1 MTTPAPPQ
9 ADASA
14 GGWVRTLV
22 PLGVASTIV
31 GLTQAFVFPFMAL
44 FLHDVIRASPAQTSL
59 FLFLAAL
66 SAVLVGN
73 AVGRVSDRPG
83 ARPRILVGG
92 ALAGIAGFATYAGVR
107 NYWILLAVALTM
119 VAASGSLMP
128 QIFAFGREILDHG
141 HPTRAMMGMN
151 WLRMMLSLAWA
162 AGAPVAAL
170 LLGLIGY
177 TGLFIATAV
186 AHLVILGLM
195 TTLKQPGAATVVTGT
210 AATATAVQPAPA
222 PPTGAEPGKGML
234 IGSAAA
240 FVALQCVTSLT
251 VTTMPLFVS
260 VDLHSSVRSAGLVLG
275 LCAALE
281 IPLMMVF
288 GSFASRWPLRRLLLL
303 GCGFGIAYTLVVS
316 LSDAVWQVAVA
327 QVLHACYV
335 CAIGGIGISYFQQ
348 LLPSALGRATTL
360 FTNAGRVSGMLA
372 GLIFGVVEAH
382 GYRLA
387 YVASLGLSLAGTA
400 ILAATRGGAPVPA
413 HQAAPA

>member
-1 MTTPAPPQ
+1 VTTPAPAQ

-14 GGWVRTLV
+14 GGWIRSLV
-22 PLGVASTIV
+22 PLGLASTIV

-44 FLHDVIRASPAQTSL
+44 FLHNVIRASPAQTSL
-59 FLFLAAL
+59 FLFLSAL

-83 ARPRILVGG
+83 ARRWILVGG

-107 NYWILLAVALTM
+107 NYWVLLVVALTL

-128 QIFAFGREILDHG
+128 QVFAFGREILDHN

-162 AGAPVAAL
+162 AGAPLAAA
-170 LLGLIGY
+170 LLGLIDY

-186 AHLVILGLM
+186 AHVVILGLI
-195 TTLKQPGAATVVTGT
+195 TSLKQPGAAT
-210 AATATAVQPAPA
+210 AATATGIGTRPAPA
-222 PPTGAEPGKGML
+222 PAASTGAEPGKGTL

-260 VDLHSSVRSAGLVLG
+260 VDLHSSVGGAGLVLG

-288 GSFASRWPLRRLLLL
+288 GSLANRWPLRRLLLA
-303 GCGFGIAYTLVVS
+303 GCGFGIAYCLVVS
-316 LSDAVWQVAVA
+316 LSEAVWQVAVA

-335 CAIGGIGISYFQQ
+335 CAIGGLGISYFQQ

-360 FTNAGRVSGMLA
+360 FSNAGRVSGMLA

-400 ILAATRGGAPVPA
+400 ILAATRTNEPVPA
-413 HQAAPA
+413 LESAPA

>member
-1 MTTPAPPQ
+1 
-9 ADASA
+9 
-14 GGWVRTLV
+14 
-22 PLGVASTIV
+22 
-31 GLTQAFVFPFMAL
+31 MAL

-59 FLFLAAL
+59 FLFLGAL

-83 ARPRILVGG
+83 ARRRILVGG
-92 ALAGIAGFATYAGVR
+92 ALAGIAGFAAYAVVR
-107 NYWILLAVALTM
+107 NYWLLLVIALTL
-119 VAASGSLMP
+119 VAAAGSLMP

-141 HPTRAMMGMN
+141 HPARAMMGMN

-162 AGAPVAAL
+162 AGAPLAGA
-170 LLGLIGY
+170 LLGLIDY
-177 TGLFIATAV
+177 TGLFVATAV
-186 AHLVILGLM
+186 AHLVILGLV
-195 TTLKQPGAATVVTGT
+195 TTLRRPGAATAAAGT
-210 AATATAVQPAPA
+210 TAPA
-222 PPTGAEPGKGML
+222 AAPAMPTGAEPGKGML

-260 VDLHSSVRSAGLVLG
+260 VDLHSSVGSAGLVLG

-281 IPLMMVF
+281 IPLMMIF
-288 GSFASRWPLRRLLLL
+288 GKFASRWPLRRLLLL
-303 GCGFGIAYTLVVS
+303 GCGFGIAYCLAVS
-316 LSDAVWQVAVA
+316 VSDEVWQVAMA

-335 CAIGGIGISYFQQ
+335 CAIGGLGISYFQQ

-400 ILAATRGGAPVPA
+400 ILAATRGSARVEALEP
-413 HQAAPA
+413 APA

>member
-1 MTTPAPPQ
+1 
-9 ADASA
+9 
-14 GGWVRTLV
+14 
-22 PLGVASTIV
+22 
-31 GLTQAFVFPFMAL
+31 MAL

-59 FLFLAAL
+59 FLFLSAL

-73 AVGRVSDRPG
+73 AIGRVSDRPG
-83 ARPRILVGG
+83 ARHRILVGG
-92 ALAGIAGFATYAGVR
+92 AFAGIAAFVTYAVVR
-107 NYWILLAVALTM
+107 DYWVLLVVALTL

-128 QIFAFGREILDHG
+128 QVFAFGREILDQD

-162 AGAPVAAL
+162 AGAPLAAV
-170 LLGLIGY
+170 LLGLIDY
-177 TGLFIATAV
+177 TGLFIATAA
-186 AHLVILGLM
+186 AHLVILGLV
-195 TTLKQPGAATVVTGT
+195 TTLRRPGATTAPSAAPTATGT
-210 AATATAVQPAPA
+210 TATGTTATAGTATPG
-222 PPTGAEPGKGML
+222 GADASKGML
-234 IGSAAA
+234 FGSAAA
-240 FVALQCVTSLT
+240 FVVLQCVTSLT

-260 VDLHSSVRSAGLVLG
+260 VDLHSSVGGAGLVLG

-288 GSFASRWPLRRLLLL
+288 GSLANRWPLRRLLLL

-316 LSDAVWQVAVA
+316 LSEAVWQVAVA

-335 CAIGGIGISYFQQ
+335 CAVGGLGISYFQQ

-400 ILAATRGGAPVPA
+400 ILAATRGGAPA
-413 HQAAPA
+413 AALESAPA

>member
-1 MTTPAPPQ
+1 
-9 ADASA
+9 
-14 GGWVRTLV
+14 
-22 PLGVASTIV
+22 
-31 GLTQAFVFPFMAL
+31 MAL

-59 FLFLAAL
+59 FLFLSAL

-73 AVGRVSDRPG
+73 AIGRVSDRPG
-83 ARPRILVGG
+83 ARHRILVGG
-92 ALAGIAGFATYAGVR
+92 AFAGIAAFVTYAVVR
-107 NYWILLAVALTM
+107 DYWVLLVVALTL

-128 QIFAFGREILDHG
+128 QVFAFGREILDQD

-162 AGAPVAAL
+162 AGAPLAAV
-170 LLGLIGY
+170 LLGLIDY
-177 TGLFIATAV
+177 TGLFIATAA
-186 AHLVILGLM
+186 AHLVILGLV
-195 TTLKQPGAATVVTGT
+195 TTLRRPGATTAPSAAPTATDT
-210 AATATAVQPAPA
+210 TATAGTATPG
-222 PPTGAEPGKGML
+222 GADASKGML
-234 IGSAAA
+234 FGSAAA
-240 FVALQCVTSLT
+240 FVVLQCVTSLT

-260 VDLHSSVRSAGLVLG
+260 VDLHSSVGGAGLVLG

-288 GSFASRWPLRRLLLL
+288 GSLANRWPLRRLLLL

-316 LSDAVWQVAVA
+316 LSEAVWQVAVA

-335 CAIGGIGISYFQQ
+335 CAVGGLGISYFQQ

-400 ILAATRGGAPVPA
+400 ILAATRGGAPA
-413 HQAAPA
+413 AALESAPA

>member
-1 MTTPAPPQ
+1 
-9 ADASA
+9 
-14 GGWVRTLV
+14 
-22 PLGVASTIV
+22 
-31 GLTQAFVFPFMAL
+31 MAL

-59 FLFLAAL
+59 FLFLSAL

-83 ARPRILVGG
+83 ARRRILVGG

-107 NYWILLAVALTM
+107 DYWVLLVVTLTL

-128 QIFAFGREILDHG
+128 QVFAFGREILDHN

-162 AGAPVAAL
+162 AGAPLAAA
-170 LLGLIGY
+170 LLGLIDY

-186 AHLVILGLM
+186 AYVVILGLI
-195 TTLKQPGAATVVTGT
+195 TSLKPPGAATGT
-210 AATATAVQPAPA
+210 AATGTAATGISTRPAPA
-222 PPTGAEPGKGML
+222 RAASTGAEPGKGTL

-260 VDLHSSVRSAGLVLG
+260 VDLHSSVGGAGLVLG

-288 GSFASRWPLRRLLLL
+288 GSLASRWPLRRLLLA
-303 GCGFGIAYTLVVS
+303 GCGFGIAYCLVVS
-316 LSDAVWQVAVA
+316 LSEAVWQVAVA

-335 CAIGGIGISYFQQ
+335 CAIGGLGISYFQQ

-360 FTNAGRVSGMLA
+360 FSNAGRVSGMLA
-372 GLIFGVVEAH
+372 GLVFGVVEAH

-400 ILAATRGGAPVPA
+400 ILAATRGGDPA
-413 HQAAPA
+413 TASATALESAPA

>member
-1 MTTPAPPQ
+1 
-9 ADASA
+9 
-14 GGWVRTLV
+14 
-22 PLGVASTIV
+22 
-31 GLTQAFVFPFMAL
+31 MAL

-59 FLFLAAL
+59 FLFLSAL

-73 AVGRVSDRPG
+73 AIGRVSDRPG
-83 ARPRILVGG
+83 ARHRILVGG
-92 ALAGIAGFATYAGVR
+92 AFAGIAAFVTYAVVR
-107 NYWILLAVALTM
+107 DYFVLLVVALTL

-128 QIFAFGREILDHG
+128 QVFAFGREILDQD

-162 AGAPVAAL
+162 AGAPLAAV
-170 LLGLIGY
+170 LLGLIDY
-177 TGLFIATAV
+177 TGLFIATAA
-186 AHLVILGLM
+186 AHLVILGLV
-195 TTLKQPGAATVVTGT
+195 TTLRRPGATTAPSAAPTATGT
-210 AATATAVQPAPA
+210 TATGTTATAGTATPG
-222 PPTGAEPGKGML
+222 GADASKGML
-234 IGSAAA
+234 FGSAAA
-240 FVALQCVTSLT
+240 FVVLQCVTSLT

-260 VDLHSSVRSAGLVLG
+260 VDLHSSVGGAGLVLG

-288 GSFASRWPLRRLLLL
+288 GSLANRWPLRRLLLL

-316 LSDAVWQVAVA
+316 LSEAVWQVAVA

-335 CAIGGIGISYFQQ
+335 CAVGGLGISYFQQ

-400 ILAATRGGAPVPA
+400 ILAATRGGAPA
-413 HQAAPA
+413 AALESAPA

>member
-1 MTTPAPPQ
+1 
-9 ADASA
+9 
-14 GGWVRTLV
+14 
-22 PLGVASTIV
+22 
-31 GLTQAFVFPFMAL
+31 MAL

-59 FLFLAAL
+59 FLFLSAL

-73 AVGRVSDRPG
+73 AIGRFSDRPG
-83 ARPRILVGG
+83 ARHRILVGG
-92 ALAGIAGFATYAGVR
+92 AFAGIAAFVTYAVVR
-107 NYWILLAVALTM
+107 DYWVLLVVALTL

-128 QIFAFGREILDHG
+128 QVFAFGREILDQD

-162 AGAPVAAL
+162 AGAPLAAV
-170 LLGLIGY
+170 LLGLIDY
-177 TGLFIATAV
+177 TGLFIATAA
-186 AHLVILGLM
+186 AHLVILGLV
-195 TTLKQPGAATVVTGT
+195 TTLRRPGATTAPSAAPTATDTTATDTTATGT
-210 AATATAVQPAPA
+210 TATAGTATPA
-222 PPTGAEPGKGML
+222 GADASKGML
-234 IGSAAA
+234 FGSAAA
-240 FVALQCVTSLT
+240 FVVLQCVTSLT

-260 VDLHSSVRSAGLVLG
+260 VDLHSSVGGAGLVLG

-288 GSFASRWPLRRLLLL
+288 GSLANRWPLRRLLLL

-316 LSDAVWQVAVA
+316 LSEAVWQVAVA

-335 CAIGGIGISYFQQ
+335 CAVGGLGISYFQQ

-400 ILAATRGGAPVPA
+400 ILAATRGGAPA
-413 HQAAPA
+413 AALESAPA

>member
-1 MTTPAPPQ
+1 
-9 ADASA
+9 
-14 GGWVRTLV
+14 
-22 PLGVASTIV
+22 
-31 GLTQAFVFPFMAL
+31 MAL

-59 FLFLAAL
+59 FLFLSAL

-73 AVGRVSDRPG
+73 AIGRFSDRPG
-83 ARPRILVGG
+83 ARHRILVGG
-92 ALAGIAGFATYAGVR
+92 AFAGIAAFVTYAVVR
-107 NYWILLAVALTM
+107 DYWVLLVVALTL

-128 QIFAFGREILDHG
+128 QVFAFGREILDQD

-162 AGAPVAAL
+162 AGAPLAAV
-170 LLGLIGY
+170 LLGLIDY
-177 TGLFIATAV
+177 TGLFIATAA
-186 AHLVILGLM
+186 AHLVILGLV
-195 TTLKQPGAATVVTGT
+195 TTLRRPGATTAPSAAPTATGT
-210 AATATAVQPAPA
+210 TATGTTAAAGTATPG
-222 PPTGAEPGKGML
+222 GADASKGML
-234 IGSAAA
+234 FGSAAA
-240 FVALQCVTSLT
+240 FVVLQCVTSLT

-260 VDLHSSVRSAGLVLG
+260 VDLHSSVGGAGLVLG

-288 GSFASRWPLRRLLLL
+288 GSLANRWPLRRLLLL

-316 LSDAVWQVAVA
+316 LSEAVWQVAVA

-335 CAIGGIGISYFQQ
+335 CAVGGLGISYFQQ

-400 ILAATRGGAPVPA
+400 ILAATRGGAPA
-413 HQAAPA
+413 AALESAPA